1 MTHLYDV
8 AAGTVTGRAHLL
20 AGRNGQDAFAL
31 ERSRDAAVAVVCD
44 GCGGEPRSEIGA
56 VLGAKIAARALARHR
71 DLALVRREMLD
82 GVAHV
87 AEAAGADVRECL
99 LFTVVAAVLRPEG
112 ALVVACGDGVVAV
125 DGAVRTI
132 GPYAAPPYVAYGGAW
147 EVLHDGPASTV
158 LVGTDGAADL
168 PSLDAF
174 WSDERVFRNPDMVRR
189 RLWLSRPAD
198 DATVAVV
205 RRRTP

>member
-20 AGRNGQDAFAL
+20 AGRNGQDAFAV
-31 ERSRDAAVAVVCD
+31 ERAGGGAVAVVCD

-56 VLGAKIAARALARHR
+56 VLGARLVARALARER
-71 DLALVRREMLD
+71 DLDVVRRDVLA
-82 GVAHV
+82 GIARVAD
-87 AEAAGADVRECL
+87 AAGADVRECL
-99 LFTVVAAVLRPEG
+99 LFTVVAAVLRG
-112 ALVVACGDGVVAV
+112 GNALVVTCGDGVVAV
-125 DGAVRTI
+125 DGAVRAM

-174 WSDERVFRNPDMVRR
+174 WSDDRVFRNPDMVRR
-189 RLWLSRPAD
+189 RLWLARPAD
-198 DATVAVV
+198 DATVAVI